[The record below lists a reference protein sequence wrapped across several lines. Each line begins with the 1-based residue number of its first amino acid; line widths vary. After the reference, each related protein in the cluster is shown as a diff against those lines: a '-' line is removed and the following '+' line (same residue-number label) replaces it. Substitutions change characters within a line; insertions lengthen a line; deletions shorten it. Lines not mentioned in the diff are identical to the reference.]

1 MFDSVEQLEMEVQE
15 FQQNILASTEFVRSI
30 EKIIAAIRAQEHDF
44 ATKSSELTINMD
56 SDVKAFRT
64 SQKEALS
71 KLIAENKTL
80 NDELTAKGNELLKEL
95 NTVSQEIELS
105 NAGVIKDFR
114 ECISAQIENSN
125 SVNTAL
131 QVQIESFAKKCDGFL
146 QSASEIN
153 QTHLSQTSNIINE
166 SQQDYLLK
174 IEESNTAINQ
184 CQEELNRKYE
194 AFLVKLESTNID
206 QMFKVCQEIKKS
218 MNTKILILSVGV
230 GSTIALMIVSL
241 FIR

>member
-1 MFDSVEQLEMEVQE
+1 
-15 FQQNILASTEFVRSI
+15 
-30 EKIIAAIRAQEHDF
+30 
-44 ATKSSELTINMD
+44 
-56 SDVKAFRT
+56 
-64 SQKEALS
+64 
-71 KLIAENKTL
+71 
-80 NDELTAKGNELLKEL
+80 
-95 NTVSQEIELS
+95 
-105 NAGVIKDFR
+105 
-114 ECISAQIENSN
+114 
-125 SVNTAL
+125 
-131 QVQIESFAKKCDGFL
+131 VQIESFAKKCDGFL